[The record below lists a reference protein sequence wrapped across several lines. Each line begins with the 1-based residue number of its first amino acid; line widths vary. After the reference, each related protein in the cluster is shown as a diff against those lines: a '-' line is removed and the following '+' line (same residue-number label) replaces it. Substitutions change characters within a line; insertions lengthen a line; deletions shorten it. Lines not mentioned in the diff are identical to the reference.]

1 MKIYDRIPSKLAKII
16 NNENGNFIPL
26 NSARNKENVKEE
38 FISSL
43 IKENLLLQHK
53 VNELSIYKLESLN
66 VNNLSKLKSM
76 SKPKYKSKNS
86 KNIH

>member
-1 MKIYDRIPSKLAKII
+1 MKIYDRIPSKLAKIL
-16 NNENGNFIPL
+16 NKENGDFIPL
-26 NSARNKENVKEE
+26 NSARNKENDKEK

-53 VNELSIYKLESLN
+53 VNELSIHKSESLN